1 MTYYTGA
8 ADSAAGLLSQLKA
21 LLPQQGWSVVRDDD
35 LPDGNYGVIL
45 QGADGYFRLAVPEA
59 GSGNHSLQP
68 LMQAAQ
74 TYSAGTLVDSV
85 GSQTYKS
92 GSQTASYA
100 PFVQFPGANW
110 HLFIG
115 DRYFYLVIESPHGQF
130 SHLSVGRL
138 DLVGGLGG
146 GWFASGVFPQARG
159 AGTSIQRPIYF
170 GMLSMNRYQI
180 GTDYAYGRINS
191 GVLLED
197 PDTGVVIP
205 FFPGSGGTGSGAV
218 EAGRRPWYIESVI
231 PANPPTSSGVLRYH
245 PDRMRLWASAD
256 SRTGITRL
264 FPMTILWGGAQNRL
278 YYIGEVPGVAVCML
292 DFVQAGQVITVDG
305 EDWMVFPR
313 RIRDLGA
320 TVDRTGYAYR
330 VN

>member
-45 QGADGYFRLAVPEA
+45 QGAGGYFRLAVPEQ
-59 GSGNHSLQP
+59 GSGEHRDQP
-68 LMQAAQ
+68 LMRVAQ
-74 TYSAGTLVDSV
+74 TYSAGALVGDT
-85 GSQTYKS
+85 GSQTHKI
-92 GSQTASYA
+92 GSQSANWA
-100 PFVQFPGANW
+100 PFVQFPGATW
-110 HLFIG
+110 HLFIAS
-115 DRYFYLVIESPHGQF
+115 RYLYLVIESTQARFTHI
-130 SHLSVGRL
+130 SVGRL
-138 DLVGGLGG
+138 ELVGGLAG
-146 GWFASGVFPQARG
+146 GWFASGVWERG
-159 AGTSIQRPIYF
+159 RWHGVAIQSPRFI
-170 GMLSMNRYQI
+170 GMLGMNRYE
-180 GTDYAYGRINS
+180 GDAYYYLVRNSS
-191 GVLLED
+191 GVILED
-197 PDTGVVIP
+197 PDTGVISS
-205 FFPGSGGTGSGAV
+205 FNPGNTGYGSGALPSNQ
-218 EAGRRPWYIESVI
+218 RPWYIESVI
-231 PANPPTSSGVLRYH
+231 PANPPTSSGTVRHH

-256 SRTGITRL
+256 PRTGITRL

-292 DFVQAGQVITVDG
+292 DFVQTGQVITVDG

-320 TVDRTGYAYR
+320 TFDRTGYAYR